1 MNEKEKPYIPIYT
14 REQIELDYFNYN
26 SPIKII
32 QDIQNNLRIAMDNEI
47 YEAVIDCNID
57 VDKQELIKALMYDRN
72 QYEQGFKDAKER
84 YEKALDKTCE
94 ELVKMCQQT
103 NCNDC
108 HFVKVQIDCDNDC
121 QVQGNYT
128 PVDWKEWCLRDE

>member
-84 YEKALDKTCE
+84 YEKALDKACE
-94 ELVKMCQQT
+94 YLHEQDLRINT
-103 NCNDC
+103 FDPA
-108 HFVKVQIDCDNDC
+108 HEID
-121 QVQGNYT
+121 T
-128 PVDWKEWCLRDE
+128 LEDWKEGCMKNVD

>member
-32 QDIQNNLRIAMDNEI
+32 QDIQNNLRTELDNQI
-47 YEAVIDCNID
+47 YKAVIDCHID

-84 YEKALDKTCE
+84 YGKALDKACD

-103 NCNDC
+103 KCRDC
-108 HFVKVQIDCDNDC
+108 HFVKEQIDCDNDC
-121 QVQGNYT
+121 PVQGNYT
-128 PVDWKEWCLRDE
+128 PVDWKEWCMKYE